1 LAPDLDYIFL
11 YYINVSSLL
20 KEEGVSLSRSL
31 SLRFFFT
38 PQIND
43 SELFILKLDF
53 FGLSFALERTSNSNI
68 LSLYLI
74 TKSPS

>member
-1 LAPDLDYIFL
+1 M
-11 YYINVSSLL
+11 NVSSIL
-20 KEEGVSLSRSL
+20 KEESVSLSRSL
-31 SLRFFFT
+31 SLRGLYT

-53 FGLSFALERTSNSNI
+53 LGLRFALERTSNSNI

-74 TKSPS
+74 AKSPS